1 MSPPV
6 MQRIGTNIAISIAL
20 VIGMFILFRKVGTTM
35 SIFPIIRN
43 ALVTHTDTIM
53 GISNLIEMI
62 AGITMIMSGIMM
74 RVIAKNAIRINV
86 VTIITATDLII
97 IPARKNRTRAT
108 EKTETESDWQSISA
122 SKKC

>member
-1 MSPPV
+1 